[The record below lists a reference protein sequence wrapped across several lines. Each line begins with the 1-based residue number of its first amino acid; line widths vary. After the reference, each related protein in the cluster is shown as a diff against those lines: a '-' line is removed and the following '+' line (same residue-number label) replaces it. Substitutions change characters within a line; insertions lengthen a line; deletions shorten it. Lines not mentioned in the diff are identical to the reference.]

1 MLSKNAKKHAIV
13 EMWLA
18 LAATNKKVGAYNSTS
33 KLIYEDSET
42 SEWVAKR
49 DICHKSFQDMLE
61 ATSDHVAHT
70 YIIRDIFIA
79 GYLILQK

>member
-1 MLSKNAKKHAIV
+1 M
-13 EMWLA
+13 
-18 LAATNKKVGAYNSTS
+18 
-33 KLIYEDSET
+33 KLLKQV

-61 ATSDHVAHT
+61 ATPDHIAHT